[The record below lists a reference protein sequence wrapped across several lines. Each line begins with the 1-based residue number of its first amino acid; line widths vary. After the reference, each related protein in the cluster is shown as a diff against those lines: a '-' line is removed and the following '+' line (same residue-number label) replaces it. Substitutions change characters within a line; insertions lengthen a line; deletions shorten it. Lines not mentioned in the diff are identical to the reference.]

1 MRVERALGKLQGR
14 LAKRGIYLVIR
25 ALAAALTGQAVVAA
39 PSGSRSPARPPQSP
53 PQARHRLLGSPYEH
67 IETAPRAYGAARG
80 RRRRDCRDPG
90 ALEPKERGGDGRA
103 LKRGRGVPGAP
114 GAGPGSRG
122 RGGGPGTQLRD
133 EEATVGILS
142 GQVRDLEAKSDA
154 SRRPAV
160 AHVPN
165 RRALNLDAGTS
176 LWNPSVLDQ
185 MPKMLKQNRPEYP
198 PEMRNAG
205 ASGQV
210 VVDFIV
216 GTDGLVYNAFALSSS
231 DQAFEDSA
239 VNAVS
244 QWTFSSGRR
253 TARASTPYAGPD
265 RVQDRRA
272 AVPTSDTW
280 F

>member
-1 MRVERALGKLQGR
+1 
-14 LAKRGIYLVIR
+14 
-25 ALAAALTGQAVVAA
+25 
-39 PSGSRSPARPPQSP
+39 
-53 PQARHRLLGSPYEH
+53 
-67 IETAPRAYGAARG
+67 
-80 RRRRDCRDPG
+80 
-90 ALEPKERGGDGRA
+90 
-103 LKRGRGVPGAP
+103 
-114 GAGPGSRG
+114 
-122 RGGGPGTQLRD
+122 
-133 EEATVGILS
+133 
-142 GQVRDLEAKSDA
+142 
-154 SRRPAV
+154 
-160 AHVPN
+160 VPN

-244 QWTFSSGRR
+244 QWTFSSGQKNGQSVY
-253 TARASTPYAGPD
+253 THMQVPIVFKIGEPP
-265 RVQDRRA
+265 
-272 AVPTSDTW
+272 VPTSDTW